1 MDSSLSYKN
10 LLGKGFEKKFGRA
23 CAVTIVFQKKLGI
36 LLIEKTL
43 IYLDIDE
50 IDLLFS
56 LYTYKKIKQ
65 VWRSRVAVQ
74 GDFYARLNR
83 FLAWMYFGIKNP
95 DRYLKAIETNQLKK
109 YQ

>member
-1 MDSSLSYKN
+1 MSNVKSYELLTAKLVQTNRFWSFDKGKN
-10 LLGKGFEKKFGRA
+10 EF
-23 CAVTIVFQKKLGI
+23 VSDDV
-36 LLIEKTL
+36 LIEKTL

-56 LYTYKKIKQ
+56 LYSYKKIKQ